1 MRRKKNQYNRLF
13 DVGSKGQSKMSSFGL
28 MCDLGPE
35 YQGGWLQNI
44 IFHEKSGKLLRLG
57 LGEKNRFCFR

>member
-1 MRRKKNQYNRLF
+1 M
-13 DVGSKGQSKMSSFGL
+13 GSKGQFKMSSFGL